1 MAAGSNPFMLREM
14 HLMSASC
21 FVRPL
26 TCLIALWG
34 LFFLSLTPAFATE
47 PPRDPLHVVL
57 VSGSLEYK
65 SDRTL
70 AALQEELERDYHAIC
85 SRAFYNEIDDLP
97 GLESLD
103 DCDVMLLFTRR
114 MKLSG
119 DQLDRIKRYAL
130 AGRPIVGVRT
140 ASHAIQSWLEFDRE
154 VLGGNY
160 RGHYG
165 NEHKTHIEVLDEA
178 ADHPTLVGF
187 EPFVSEGSLYR
198 NRGVADDVN
207 VLMQGRL
214 ATGEVEPITWTRQ
227 YRDARVF
234 YTSLGHPDDFDQ
246 AGFRQML
253 INALF
258 WVAERDVQPT
268 SASATAD

>member
-1 MAAGSNPFMLREM
+1 MLREM
-14 HLMSASC
+14 HLMTVSC
-21 FVRPL
+21 FVRQL
-26 TCLIALWG
+26 SSVFALYG
-34 LFFLSLTPAFATE
+34 GFVLLLASAGAAE
-47 PPRDPLHVVL
+47 PPHDPLHVVL

-65 SDRTL
+65 SDRSL
-70 AALQEELERDYHAIC
+70 AALQKELERDYQVVC
-85 SRAFYNEIDDLP
+85 SRAFYREIDDLP
-97 GLESLD
+97 GLEALD

-119 DQLDRIKRYAL
+119 EQLDRIKRYAL

-165 NEHKTHIEVLDEA
+165 NEHQTHIEVVAEA
-178 ADHPTLVGF
+178 AGHPTLVGF

-198 NRGVADDVN
+198 NRGLAEDVN
-207 VLMQGRL
+207 MLMQGRIE
-214 ATGEVEPITWTRQ
+214 TGEVEPITWTRQ
-227 YRDARVF
+227 YRDARIY
-234 YTSLGHPDDFDQ
+234 YTSLGHPADFDQ
-246 AGFRQML
+246 PGFRQML

-258 WVAERDVQPT
+258 WVAEREVQPQR
-268 SASATAD
+268 AATTAN